1 MKTDFRRI
9 LFVDDCIEDR
19 EYAKRLLAKANEFTW
34 QFTEASDGKEGL
46 ALVSSG
52 AQFDCILVD
61 FRLQDM
67 DGIEFL
73 QRLPRQFGEPTV
85 ATVVL
90 AGAGDEALAVR
101 AMKSGAQDYLSKRDL
116 NAKLLRQTVEYA
128 ITRFQLTLANRQA
141 VKSLGE
147 AHRELESF
155 TYSVSH
161 DLRAPLRHIAGFSGI
176 LINEFGPG
184 MDTRARELLQLI
196 ADGAMRMGLLVDGL
210 LSLVKLDRQSLQL
223 RLSDLNLLVDQVI
236 GVLQEE
242 CEGRD
247 VQWRIGR
254 LPPVMCDELLITQV
268 FQNLISNALKFSGGK
283 DSAVIEIGSIEEPVQ
298 PPVFFVR
305 DNGAGFDIKH
315 ADGLF
320 SVFQRMHTEAEFEG
334 IGIGL
339 ATVKRI
345 IARHGGRIWAE
356 AAVGLGATFYFTAGD
371 RKSGLLKSGT
381 ALD

>member
-52 AQFDCILVD
+52 TQFDCILVD
-61 FRLQDM
+61 FRLRDM

-283 DSAVIEIGSIEEPVQ
+283 DSAVIEIGSIEEPGQ

-305 DNGAGFDIKH
+305 DNGAGFDMSY
-315 ADGLF
+315 ADKLF
-320 SVFQRMHTEAEFEG
+320 APFQRLHTVREFAG
-334 IGIGL
+334 TGIGL
-339 ATVKRI
+339 ATVQRI
-345 IARHGGRIWAE
+345 VRRHGGDIWAE
-356 AAVGLGATFYFTAGD
+356 ASVDAGATFYFTLASSPGG
-371 RKSGLLKSGT
+371 RQS
-381 ALD
+381 